1 MAHTKRPTRFSSKSG
16 ADFKKRLKAYNKHHK
31 DAKIKA
37 SQPAPTEADKRDAQK
52 EAELANVVKNKGKK
66 TKDPGPGVGKDGKKR
81 TATLDE
87 DRKSNEP
94 KKEELK
100 IKGKGPVKSGEEYG
114 KHLKEQSKKYKTTGK
129 GPVKSGKEYG
139 KHLDERKK
147 KKDAKERKDWLDKTR
162 NSPAAK
168 SGFDDNER
176 WALQKRHREW
186 KESRKNRKK
195 NTRTTTKESR
205 KSYATMTKAQRKR
218 ARR

>member
-1 MAHTKRPTRFSSKSG
+1 MAHAKRPTLFSSKSQ
-16 ADFKKRLKAYNKHHK
+16 ADFKKRLDAYNKHHR

-37 SQPAPTEADKRDAQK
+37 NQPKPTEADKRDAKK
-52 EAELANVVKNKGKK
+52 ESELASVLKSKGKK
-66 TKDPGPGVGKDGKKR
+66 TKDPGPGVDPKTGKKR
-81 TATLDE
+81 TATLEE
-87 DRKSNEP
+87 DRKRNAPKKESKKEPKKEP

-100 IKGKGPVKSGEEYG
+100 VK
-114 KHLKEQSKKYKTTGK
+114 GK

-162 NSPAAK
+162 NSPAANA
-168 SGFDDNER
+168 GFDDDER
-176 WALQKRHREW
+176 WALQKKHRAW
-186 KESRKNRKK
+186 KEERKNRKK